1 MKANIIKIII
11 GLIFLILFNVLFFL
25 FGGTERSDSEWVCY
39 GFIHESYLCL
49 LLTPL
54 FCNARRGETVLS
66 ASLYLRALFYFF
78 TELAIGLG
86 FIWYN
91 AYNPISIV
99 WPTIIQGILLAVFLV
114 LQLMS
119 VLANDATKASLTK
132 QRQERV
138 YIRSLAENLKE
149 AMRQVND
156 PNLRKQ
162 MANCYESLNGS
173 SLESF
178 PEAIDAELEL
188 ENAVNTLCS
197 IVEQGDTSQLGQ
209 QIKNVQV
216 AIKHRNQAI
225 RLARFS

>member
-1 MKANIIKIII
+1 MKANILKIVI
-11 GLIFLILFNVLFFL
+11 GLIFLIVFNVLFFL
-25 FGGTERSDSEWVCY
+25 LGGTERTDTEWVCY
-39 GFIHESYLCL
+39 GFIHAAYLCL
-49 LLTPL
+49 LVTPL
-54 FCNARRGETVLS
+54 FCNAGKGETVLS

-78 TELAIGLG
+78 TELVIGLG

-91 AYNPISIV
+91 AYHPISLV
-99 WPTIIQGILLAVFLV
+99 WPAIIQGILLAVFLI

-119 VLANDATKASLTK
+119 VLANDATKASLVK

-156 PNLRKQ
+156 PALRKQ

-197 IVEQGDTSQLGQ
+197 FIEQGDTSQLSGQ
-209 QIKNVQV
+209 IQKVQV
-216 AIKHRNQAI
+216 AMKHRNQAI
-225 RLARFS
+225 RMARYS